1 MDNNDGFVPIIAV
14 FYAVFHPT
22 EGTKIVHQVPE
33 GSIASYSD
41 SKLDKSEIL
50 FNFDTIKNYII
61 PKPQLCNKLVSFKAN
76 GYRVLGYPIN
86 IEGSN
91 YCRNSFNFNFG
102 FVFPYNSDTTPYESA
117 IRRMGK
123 MFRALEEQSYLL
135 SKMDRDHVFLNHTA
149 DRLGVNVSNYT
160 PGHQKIQKF
169 TLLSIESLIHQIFQD
184 LNNYLE
190 CCIPIDSANSVDIKL
205 FPILP
210 PPLNLKAYQ
219 VPLSTVKLTLLID
232 VNWDPTMMKI
242 IPFING
248 LNSVKRISELAD
260 ADYMLTKNCI
270 QHLMHYQCIS
280 MVDIFQFNN
289 IYAPTSDI
297 GDFLKSAGM
306 AEECQAYIIS
316 ANNDEPARLSTPITP
331 ATPDADTMSNLPA
344 ADQDPRNFG
353 PRSINSQGTSQST
366 SPLAAAISG
375 RIAKSSTSGQKNEI
389 RVPSKA
395 TLFYLYRLLNQGQT
409 IKEWFIQYQKILR
422 NIDVRRFIT
431 FGIVRGIIYRVN
443 LYPVLHS
450 MTKSLESNDQ
460 KVDSLKILIESYRPV
475 SVEKKHRTLSSTSD
489 RRNSGLL
496 KDSVNEANLLTGKK
510 ARTVSFNY
518 NVDQQVFSSDDDG
531 EGDDYFRGL
540 EMSSSDSEIANKSAN
555 RRFLNIPDLAILDDS
570 DVEEERARQVDL
582 LRLVKLIR
590 GTQHMDSI
598 CTELRMSRNEVEKM
612 ISKLGAHSIINS

>member
-1 MDNNDGFVPIIAV
+1 MDSNDGFVPIIAV

-41 SKLDKSEIL
+41 SKLDSSEIL
-50 FNFDTIKNYII
+50 FNFDTVKNYII

-76 GYRVLGYPIN
+76 RFRVLGYPIN

-135 SKMDRDHVFLNHTA
+135 SKMDKDHVFLSPTA
-149 DRLGVNVSNYT
+149 DRLRVDMSEYT

-297 GDFLKSAGM
+297 GNFLKTAGM

-316 ANNDEPARLSTPITP
+316 ANNDESARLSTPITP
-331 ATPDADTMSNLPA
+331 ATPDTNTSSNLPA
-344 ADQDPRNFG
+344 ADQDLHNYG
-353 PRSINSQGTSQST
+353 PRSINFQRTSQST

-375 RIAKSSTSGQKNEI
+375 RGIKSNPLGQKSEI

-460 KVDSLKILIESYRPV
+460 KADSLDVLIESYKPFPIR
-475 SVEKKHRTLSSTSD
+475 KKHRTLSSTSD
-489 RRNSGLL
+489 RRLPSLL

-518 NVDQQVFSSDDDG
+518 NVDQRISSSDEDG
-531 EGDDYFRGL
+531 ECEDYFRSL
-540 EMSSSDSEIANKSAN
+540 DKSLNDSEFANKAAN
-555 RRFLNIPDLAILDDS
+555 CPSLILPELAILDDS
-570 DVEEERARQVDL
+570 DGEEERARQIDL

-590 GTQHMDSI
+590 GIQHVDSI
-598 CTELRMSRNEVEKM
+598 CTELRMSRNEVEKL
-612 ISKLGAHSIINS
+612 ISKLGPHSIINS